1 MFVKEKTL
9 FQTTKYATT
18 KSLHWFDDGQISI
31 IYSGCALDPKN
42 MTAKVILL
50 LFFNI

>member
-18 KSLHWFDDGQISI
+18 KSLHWFDDGHPI
-31 IYSGCALDPKN
+31 IKFIYFYKTTCFP
-42 MTAKVILL
+42 
-50 LFFNI
+50 FR

>member
-18 KSLHWFDDGQISI
+18 KSLHWFDDGQTFRSSNRNSNHTIRI
-31 IYSGCALDPKN
+31 GEKSG
-42 MTAKVILL
+42 
-50 LFFNI
+50 